1 VYASGK
7 DFKCVNAITP
17 NGIPTASADVGIL
30 YGIFFFFLI
39 IERKKKEKRELKK
52 NITKRWNIIT
62 ESFCATQCPVIVRC
76 KKKSIFFSFYSSHF
90 ILLDV
95 GFCRSKW

>member
-30 YGIFFFFLI
+30 YGIFFLKLMKG
-39 IERKKKEKRELKK
+39 KKRVEKKIYYKK
-52 NITKRWNIIT
+52 LESKIT
-62 ESFCATQCPVIVRC
+62 ESFCATQMSGYCPV
-76 KKKSIFFSFYSSHF
+76 
-90 ILLDV
+90 
-95 GFCRSKW
+95 